1 MTCEY
6 EIEEIGE
13 DNTEAIIAESVE
25 VEQLD
30 EDDIEQKYK
39 DELDDTY
46 GTVSFGDF
54 SFEPSRVLEELDPIA
69 YRVGLSNAEEELQ
82 EYETQYVCPVC
93 SSHHDDEDEATYCCH
108 EETITKYEV
117 DGEVFDTEAEAEVRA
132 EELNEDL
139 ED

>member
-1 MTCEY
+1 MSYEVE
-6 EIEEIGE
+6 EIEE

-30 EDDIEQKYK
+30 EDEIEQKFK

-54 SFEPSRVLEELDPIA
+54 SFEPSRILEELDPIA
-69 YRVGLSNAEEELQ
+69 FRDGLSNAEEDLQ

-93 SSHHDDEDEATYCCH
+93 NSHHDDEDEATYCCQ

-117 DGEVFDTEAEAEVRA
+117 DGEVFDTEAEAEARA
-132 EELNEDL
+132 EELNEEL